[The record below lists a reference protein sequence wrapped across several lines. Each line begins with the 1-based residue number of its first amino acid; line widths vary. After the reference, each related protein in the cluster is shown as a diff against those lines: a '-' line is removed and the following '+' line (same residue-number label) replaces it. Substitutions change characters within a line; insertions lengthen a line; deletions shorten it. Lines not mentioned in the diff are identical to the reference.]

1 MVRLR
6 SVLFRRPAALAA
18 AGLLAVAGAPAQSE
32 PVWRVDTFA
41 AGDET
46 TSLFIAATEL
56 GRRLVLETGAGHFL
70 GVSISNGNVRFGLVP
85 GFARPAPEPRPDSLP
100 DAVVSH
106 GEGVIREAWLIGPT
120 GRYGHGVLG
129 DAIEGSG
136 VRVTT
141 AGGGT
146 LEAVLDTESV
156 FEDRLARLADLTGD
170 GEDEIMIVRSYLSA
184 GAALSV
190 YGVRGGALVRIA
202 EAPPIGRPSRWL
214 NPVGVADFDGD
225 GAPEAAAVI
234 TLHIGGVLKIY
245 ALRGEVLVEMGAAP
259 GFSNHAIGSRELG
272 LSAIVDANGDGVPD
286 MMVPDARRRAIRIV
300 TFAGGVFAE
309 IARLPLPARVQTAL
323 VPLPGD
329 SRWPA
334 IAVGLEDGTL
344 ALIHR

>member
-70 GVSISNGNVRFGLVP
+70 GVSIS
-85 GFARPAPEPRPDSLP
+85 P

-141 AGGGT
+141 ASGGT

-245 ALRGEVLVEMGAAP
+245 ALRGAVLVEMGAAP